1 VVQDGTAD
9 VGPGEGFEGRSL
21 FGLEPLGSPNQ
32 ADQAHLEEILHAF
45 STTAAVMNGDGP
57 HQILMGF
64 NEAIA
69 LLQGK
74 AAPQA
79 AIGGGNSQ
87 NQ

>member
-1 VVQDGTAD
+1 
-9 VGPGEGFEGRSL
+9 
-21 FGLEPLGSPNQ
+21 
-32 ADQAHLEEILHAF
+32 
-45 STTAAVMNGDGP
+45 MNGDGP